1 MDANGVQFV
10 LCGEYVVYDFVT
22 RRICQCVSRNW
33 HYICPYCCPGCM
45 WVFNVRVDTYRRGVF
60 FRTGTFDGTTIPSAF
75 YHLQTVCQSIDG
87 TVRGSKY
94 VDFSCRLVHIATA
107 EDLPALEPSVTALVR
122 PPIVFGLVERLEY
135 IDGKRVPGTSP
146 VHWLGLVLAV
156 WGSIAVPTEAPW
168 ICSRSTWT
176 TRWPY

>member
-1 MDANGVQFV
+1 M
-10 LCGEYVVYDFVT
+10 
-22 RRICQCVSRNW
+22 
-33 HYICPYCCPGCM
+33 
-45 WVFNVRVDTYRRGVF
+45 FNVRVDTYRRGVF

-146 VHWLGLVLAV
+146 VH
-156 WGSIAVPTEAPW
+156 
-168 ICSRSTWT
+168 
-176 TRWPY
+176 